1 MTEKERLLKNL
12 SIKQSMKDTHKK
24 RKQQVCRV
32 YKIKID
38 ESSLSSIQKEQIK
51 MMFVEA
57 KWIWNDILNWE
68 EQNKDKSAWD
78 YKIEKTVNVKT
89 KDGTIEKRELKYIH
103 SQMRSEERR

>member
-51 MMFVEA
+51 M
-57 KWIWNDILNWE
+57 IW
-68 EQNKDKSAWD
+68 
-78 YKIEKTVNVKT
+78 
-89 KDGTIEKRELKYIH
+89 
-103 SQMRSEERR
+103 